1 MNKCGTFSAATQ
13 SHVSVQARP
22 LVSLAFPID
31 PAYSLCVQ
39 LFPSHST
46 EFPLNNF
53 YLPISF
59 LFLKFLCLQATCL
72 LASALLDLLLSYR
85 KKPYFIPYFLHS
97 LSTFS
102 FCGLSPYPSL
112 NYNLVYCPFPLHPI
126 FCFTII
132 AIIIIISAIII
143 TIIISAII
151 IIIIII
157 IIIVYYCI
165 IIITFVFLT
174 IITILIINTIA
185 FVLLVIF

>member
-59 LFLKFLCLQATCL
+59 LFLKFLRLQATCL

-157 IIIVYYCI
+157 IVYYCI

>member
-85 KKPYFIPYFLHS
+85 KKPYFIPYFFHS

-132 AIIIIISAIII
+132 AIITIIIIISA
-143 TIIISAII
+143 

>member
-59 LFLKFLCLQATCL
+59 LFLKFLRLQATCL

-132 AIIIIISAIII
+132 AIIIIIIISAIII
-143 TIIISAII
+143 TIIISA